1 MTGRPDVF
9 ADTAGWAA
17 VAVPSES
24 QHAAAM
30 AVVRR
35 VLATGGRFITTN
47 LVLAE
52 LTALLTRPIRLPKPQ
67 QISFLLD
74 LRNDPNIEIVH
85 IDPALDA
92 AAWQLWFA
100 RPDKEWSFVDCAS
113 FVVMQHR
120 QLTDALTTDHHFEQ
134 AGFVRLLK

>member
-1 MTGRPDVF
+1 MISRPDLF

-30 AVVRR
+30 AVVRQ
-35 VLATGGRFITTN
+35 VLVAGGRFVTTN

-52 LTALLTRPIRLPKPQ
+52 LTALLTRPLRLSKLR
-67 QISFLLD
+67 QIQFLAD
-74 LRNDPNIEIVH
+74 LRNDPNIEVVH
-85 IDPALDA
+85 IDPILDA
-92 AAWQLWFA
+92 AAWQLWSA
-100 RPDKEWSFVDCAS
+100 RPDKEWSLVDCAS
-113 FVVMQHR
+113 FVVMQQR
-120 QLTDALTTDHHFEQ
+120 GLTDALTTDHHFEQ